1 LRGDIARRAAK
12 MVFIT
17 VRVKGDH
24 AKLFEAYDVIANYEE
39 ERIPELRCHV
49 CAKTPDGMYVSGVWD
64 SRESFEKL
72 MASAEFLAILKEQNV
87 PAPEIEIFEVYRSRH

>member
-1 LRGDIARRAAK
+1 

-24 AKLFEAYDVIANYEE
+24 AKLFAAYDVIANYEE
-39 ERIPELRCHV
+39 ARIPELRCHV

-64 SRESFEKL
+64 SRESFETL
-72 MASAEFLAILKEQNV
+72 MASADFQAMLRELNV
-87 PAPEIEIFEVYRSRH
+87 PAPEVEIFDVYRSRH